1 MFPQTRQCKKHSLN
15 SSLKLAKTKNTL
27 RHQSCNV
34 NAHRVGRIDNTVGE
48 VAAGNGLI
56 WRYFEDFR
64 ELEFF
69 GSGSLFLVGGNISTR
84 EF

>member
-1 MFPQTRQCKKHSLN
+1 MT
-15 SSLKLAKTKNTL
+15 AKRIKMHKNGGYV
-27 RHQSCNV
+27 CAFK
-34 NAHRVGRIDNTVGE
+34 AHRVGRIDNTVGE

-69 GSGSLFLVGGNISTR
+69 GSGSLFLVWGEHINEGILIVW
-84 EF
+84 

>member
-1 MFPQTRQCKKHSLN
+1 M
-15 SSLKLAKTKNTL
+15 LAIRT
-27 RHQSCNV
+27 
-34 NAHRVGRIDNTVGE
+34 HRVGRIDNTVGE

>member
-1 MFPQTRQCKKHSLN
+1 M
-15 SSLKLAKTKNTL
+15 LAIRT
-27 RHQSCNV
+27 
-34 NAHRVGRIDNTVGE
+34 HRVGRIDNTVGE

-69 GSGSLFLVGGNISTR
+69 GSGSLFLVGGEHINEGILIVW
-84 EF
+84 